1 MARSDVEFIRAL
13 ATRAGRDQRGR
24 FFVEGERFVISALT
38 TRTKVDRV
46 FVVQGRHLT
55 ATLNKLLTR
64 QHVRVSELSRAEFES
79 VSLASEPSGVGA
91 IVRKSFGDLR
101 LRRKRGPWLC
111 VESVRSKGNLGSA
124 LRTAAAFDASGLIVL
139 GEELDVH
146 DPLVVRA
153 TMGAHFFVPI
163 VRTTPA
169 RLRRWCR
176 GHGAQVLGTCSRGR
190 RDLRELELGSASVLM
205 LGHERTG
212 MSKLQRSLCDEVV
225 RIPIS
230 GKVDSLNLATA
241 TSVLLYE
248 TWWRRSAR

>member
-1 MARSDVEFIRAL
+1 MEFIRAL
-13 ATRAGRDQRGR
+13 ATRAARDKHGQ

-46 FVVQGRHLT
+46 FVVAGRRLVP
-55 ATLNKLLTR
+55 TLSKLLAQR
-64 QHVRVSELSRAEFES
+64 HVRVCELSRAQFES
-79 VSLASEPSGVGA
+79 VSLASQPSGVGA

-111 VESVRSKGNLGSA
+111 VEDVRSKGNLGSA
-124 LRTAAAFDASGLIVL
+124 LRTAAAFNASGLIVL
-139 GEELDVH
+139 GEALDVH

-163 VRTTPA
+163 VRTTPL

-176 GHGAQVLGTCSRGR
+176 KQRVRIVGSSAQGQ
-190 RDLRELELGSASVLM
+190 RDLRQVELGAASVLM
-205 LGHERTG
+205 LGHERSG
-212 MSKLQRSLCDEVV
+212 MSAIQHDLCDEVM

-230 GKVDSLNLATA
+230 GCVDSLNLATA
-241 TSVLLYE
+241 TSVMLYE
-248 TWWRRSAR
+248 TWWRHRGPSR